1 MEIPYWSSS
10 DVTSIFTKHG
20 SLDADLRSLIEMW
33 LWWVFGGNNSRRTCG
48 GLSVWLTEIGKIQT
62 MCLRLFLDAF
72 GE

>member
-20 SLDADLRSLIEMW
+20 SLDADLRGLKEIW

-72 GE
+72 EE